1 MTLPEGFRATL
12 FAGEPD
18 VVQPI
23 AFTIDPRGRL
33 WVAENMT
40 YPAWR
45 QKPSAPDRIII
56 LDDADGDGRLDRRKV
71 FWDQGNTVSGLALG
85 FGGVYVCAT
94 PNLLFIPD
102 RDGDDVP
109 DGPPTVVLD
118 GWDVKAQHNLF
129 NALTWGPDGWLYG
142 CNGIMSNSRVGAPG
156 TPDAGRVPINC
167 GVWRFHPTRKTFEA
181 VAHGTTN
188 PWGLDF
194 DDFGEIFITNCVIPH
209 LFHVVPGAHY
219 QRMYGQDFNPH
230 IYRLMETCADHV
242 HWNTAEA
249 WSDIRTLGVTPTTD
263 QKGGGHAHTGAMI
276 YLGDNWPEKYRNSI
290 FMCNIHGHR
299 VNHDILE
306 RRGSGFVARH
316 DADFLLANDPWFR
329 GMELRYGP
337 DGGVFLTDWSDIG
350 ECHENDAD
358 GAHRENGRIYK
369 ITYGDIKPVPV
380 DLAAMSNA
388 KLAALQLHKNDWY
401 VRTARRLLQER
412 AAAGQDM
419 VEVRKALFGILE
431 QNPDETRQLR
441 ALWALYAT
449 EGLREK
455 TLIGL
460 LDHKS
465 EHLRAWAVRL
475 LAESTALAPD
485 SRPAFAVLDDRAER
499 AVELRSAFAILAER
513 EPSPRVRLQL
523 ASALQRFAVEV
534 RWLIARGLLHHAED
548 ASDPM
553 IPLMIWYGL
562 EPLASQDPSKALA
575 LAESSEARIP
585 IVRQNLVRR
594 VVAGDAKAGLALV
607 VPKLDQIDDPQVQRD
622 WLLGIIE
629 ALRGRKKVPQPEGW
643 PRLFTWLRGSNSEVS
658 DLALRLG
665 LILGDP
671 KAVAVLRATLES
683 PTAPPEA
690 RTRALQPLVEQRTPG
705 LVPPLLALL
714 GDRAL
719 RGPALRALAVY
730 PDDATAP
737 TILGRYREFNDPER
751 ADAIQTLA
759 TRPSD
764 ALALLDAVE
773 KGVVPARD
781 LTATTARQLQA
792 FGEKR
797 INEKLEKVW
806 GTIRPTA
813 RAKTDLMA
821 RYQADLTSERLKTAD
836 LAQGRLVF
844 QRNCAQCHRLNG
856 EGGDVGPDLTGSDR
870 ANLSYVLENV
880 LDPSATVGRDYRLT
894 TIATTDGR
902 LLSGI
907 IREQNDQTLTIQ
919 TVNDRLTLDRSEIE
933 EMKPSPQSMMPEGLF
948 EKLTPD
954 EVRDLVAYL
963 AAKASGR

>member
-1 MTLPEGFRATL
+1 MTLPEGFRVSL

-56 LDDADGDGRLDRRKV
+56 LEDADGDGRLDRRKV

-156 TPDAGRVPINC
+156 TPEDQRVPINC
-167 GVWRFHPTRKTFEA
+167 GVWRYHPTRKTFEA

-194 DDFGEIFITNCVIPH
+194 DDYGEMFITNCVIPH

-219 QRMYGQDFNPH
+219 QRMYGQDVNPNL
-230 IYRLMETCADHV
+230 YQLMETCADHV

-290 FMCNIHGHR
+290 FMCNIHGSR
-299 VNHDILE
+299 VNHDLLE

-316 DADFLLANDPWFR
+316 DKDFLLANDPWFR

-369 ITYGDIKPVPV
+369 ITYGEPKPVQV
-380 DLAAMSNA
+380 DLAAMSNEE
-388 KLAALQLHKNDWY
+388 LARLQLHKNDWY

-419 VEVRKALFGILE
+419 AEAHKVLRPILE
-431 QNPDETRQLR
+431 SHPDDSRKLR
-441 ALWALYAT
+441 ALWALFVT
-449 EGLREK
+449 DGLRIA
-455 TLIGL
+455 TLTRL
-460 LDHKS
+460 LGHKS
-465 EHLRAWAVRL
+465 EDVRVWAVRL
-475 LAESTALAPD
+475 LAEPGEPALRAWHLST
-485 SRPAFAVLDDRAER
+485 RVTEER
-499 AVELRSAFAILAER
+499 
-513 EPSPRVRLQL
+513 SPRVRLQI
-523 ASALQRFAVEV
+523 ASALQRLPV
-534 RWLIARGLLHHAED
+534 RDRPAIATRFMVNQED
-548 ASDPM
+548 ERDPM
-553 IPLMIWYGL
+553 IPLMIWYAL
-562 EPLASQDPSKALA
+562 EPLAVENPGLAISIAGSPSACFPL
-575 LAESSEARIP
+575 
-585 IVRQNLVRR
+585 VRQFLVRR
-594 VVAGDAKAGLALV
+594 VVSTDAKAGLALV
-607 VPKLDQIDDPQVQRD
+607 VPCLDQIDDARVQRD
-622 WLLGIIE
+622 WLLAIIE
-629 ALRGRKKVPQPEGW
+629 ALRGRKNLAQPVGW
-643 PRLFTWLRGSNSEVS
+643 SRLFTWLRSSNSEVS
-658 DLALRLG
+658 ELAIRLG

-683 PTAPPEA
+683 TTAPPEA
-690 RTRALQPLVEQRTPG
+690 RTKALQALVEQRTPG
-705 LVPPLLALL
+705 LVAPLLALL

-730 PDDATAP
+730 PDNATAP
-737 TILGRYREFNDPER
+737 AILGRYRELNPSEQ

-759 TRPSD
+759 TRPAD
-764 ALALLDAVE
+764 AIALLDAVE
-773 KGVVPARD
+773 RGDVPARD
-781 LTATTARQLQA
+781 LTATTARQLQS
-792 FGEKR
+792 FGDKR
-797 INEKLEKVW
+797 IIEKLEKVW

-813 RAKTDLMA
+813 REKAALMA
-821 RYQADLTSERLKTAD
+821 RYQADLTSDRLKSAD
-836 LAQGRLVF
+836 LAAGRLVF

-856 EGGDVGPDLTGSDR
+856 EGGDVGPELTGSDR

-907 IREQNDQTLTIQ
+907 LREQNDQTLTIQ

-948 EKLTPD
+948 EKLSPD

-963 AAKASGR
+963 AAKGPGR